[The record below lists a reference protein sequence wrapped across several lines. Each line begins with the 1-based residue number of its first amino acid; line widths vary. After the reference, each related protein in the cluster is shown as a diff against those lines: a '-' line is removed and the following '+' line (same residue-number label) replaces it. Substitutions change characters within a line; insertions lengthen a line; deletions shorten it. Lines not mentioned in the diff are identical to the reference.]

1 MEFTV
6 ELRYQSGSQTVLS
19 IDADSADEALD
30 EVRDQRRLLVGVHI
44 TAPSETSKHEPER
57 GYEQSRGSAP
67 VHRRVPVQHRPSR
80 RRR

>member
-19 IDADSADEALD
+19 IDADSADEALE
-30 EVRDQRRLLVGVHI
+30 EVRDQRRQLVGIHI
-44 TAPSETSKHEPER
+44 AAPSQERDEADYRSEPTR
-57 GYEQSRGSAP
+57 GPAN